1 MSFKA
6 EDTEN
11 IVRIIA
17 TFAFSSLLK
26 GRDCLLRKYINKE
39 IKMLVSDVMKTNVVS
54 VPSNTSLAEARR
66 IMKAHNIR
74 RLPVIDR
81 GKLLGVAT
89 EARLDRM
96 GPSQMTTF
104 SIHEL
109 SYMVNT
115 ITVKDIMAREPV
127 TVTPDMTVE
136 EAIALA
142 QSKKVGS
149 LIVMEG
155 DRVVGICTTN
165 DFFYKILNPLLGIG
179 LPGSRIVVIHC
190 FKGPDVEK
198 VVSAINKLNV
208 GLTNLFIS
216 EFPETKKHDLIV
228 HLDTDNPAPVADAI
242 RKLGFSLVIR
252 KR

>member
-1 MSFKA
+1 
-6 EDTEN
+6 
-11 IVRIIA
+11 
-17 TFAFSSLLK
+17 
-26 GRDCLLRKYINKE
+26 
-39 IKMLVSDVMKTNVVS
+39 MLVADVMKTNVVS
-54 VPSNTSLAEARR
+54 IPSSTSLAEARR

-81 GKLLGVAT
+81 GKLVGVVT

-96 GPSQMTTF
+96 GPSQLNTF

-109 SYMVNT
+109 SYLVNT

-127 TVTPDMTVE
+127 TVTPEMTVE

-142 QSKKVGS
+142 QSRHVGS

-155 DRVVGICTTN
+155 ERVVGICTTN

-179 LPGSRIVVIHC
+179 LPGSRIVVIDC
-190 FKGPDVEK
+190 FKGPDIER
-198 VVSAINKLNV
+198 VVSAINKLGV
-208 GLTNLFIS
+208 GITNLFTT
-216 EFPETKKHDLIV
+216 EFPEVKKHDLII
-228 HLDTDNPAPVADAI
+228 HLDTDNPTPVSDAI
-242 RKLGFSLVIR
+242 KKLGFPVIIR